1 MVSYQ
6 VKGHVVSVRL
16 GEGQTSFEVLLQEH
30 APLCSQTFPSGGQFV
45 HLFRDAADAS
55 INQGRYR
62 RTLLLSYV
70 LLSQFC
76 AHQHGE
82 DTGNCDNQAYIFCS
96 FPLGSGEIQRQT
108 LP

>member
-45 HLFRDAADAS
+45 HLFRDAC
-55 INQGRYR
+55 GE
-62 RTLLLSYV
+62 LLEAQPCSEGKAKENDSGLR
-70 LLSQFC
+70 
-76 AHQHGE
+76 GKE
-82 DTGNCDNQAYIFCS
+82 D
-96 FPLGSGEIQRQT
+96 
-108 LP
+108 